1 MSADSAAELAGHI
14 LADAPPDR
22 VRAVVI
28 ALGALAGVH
37 DVAERY
43 APWGGEWADLYQLW
57 LDAIRRVICEI
68 EAAPTTNPAHATRV
82 QALRACLAHAN
93 ALAAQEVR

>member
-14 LADAPPDR
+14 LADCPPDS
-22 VRAVVI
+22 VRAVVV
-28 ALGALAGVH
+28 ALSTLGGMPVAG
-37 DVAERY
+37 RY